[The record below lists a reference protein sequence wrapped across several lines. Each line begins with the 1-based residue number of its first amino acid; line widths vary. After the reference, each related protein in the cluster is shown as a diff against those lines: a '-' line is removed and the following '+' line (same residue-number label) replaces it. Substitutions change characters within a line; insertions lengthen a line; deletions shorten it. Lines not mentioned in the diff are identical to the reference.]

1 MGGSRRFQF
10 RFMAARPGQ
19 TAQSIH
25 NEENDFGLIF
35 DDQRINKF
43 WVHNIS
49 LMIKTAGA
57 GKNPPL

>member
-1 MGGSRRFQF
+1 
-10 RFMAARPGQ
+10 
-19 TAQSIH
+19 
-25 NEENDFGLIF
+25 LIF

-49 LMIKTAGA
+49 LMIKTTGA